1 MARFL
6 AALNGGYSLSADFFM
21 SSDPI
26 TLSADTP
33 VSEALRLMCN
43 HRIHNIP
50 IMDGDGH
57 FIGLFGLRNLLQAL
71 LPKAAT
77 LSPSLSNLDFLAD
90 NLQEVVQCLEHVIDQ
105 PVRDYVEKENV
116 TVCRS
121 DAPIMEV
128 IRELYE
134 APSSLPVVLV
144 EGDDMKLVGMISNW
158 DILSKLAAELFN
170 NDERFEGGCVFRRED
185 TKA

>member
-1 MARFL
+1 M
-6 AALNGGYSLSADFFM
+6 SAEFFM

-26 TLSADTP
+26 TLSGKAR
-33 VSEALRLMCN
+33 VSDALQLMCN

-50 IMDGDGH
+50 LMDDEGR
-57 FIGLFGLRNLLQAL
+57 FIGLFGLRNFLRSL

-77 LSPSLSNLDFLAD
+77 LSPALANLDFLAD

-105 PVRDYVEKENV
+105 PLEEYAERENV
-116 TVCRS
+116 TVWRA

-134 APSSLPVVLV
+134 APTSLPVVLV
-144 EGDDMKLVGMISNW
+144 EGNDMKL
-158 DILSKLAAELFN
+158 LP
-170 NDERFEGGCVFRRED
+170 
-185 TKA
+185 